1 MPTSYTVPKLSIRE
15 IISKLN
21 DVDYI
26 ASHDIAYAASG
37 TINERIPLLIEG
49 QPGQGKTQLAK
60 AVAKMLGLEL
70 IRVQMYDGITPDKIM
85 YDYDYQRQ
93 LLTIEAIR
101 STLDG
106 SLNGKTPEEAIQ
118 LASGIDFYGKQFLI
132 RRPILRAL
140 TSDKPVVLLLD
151 EVDKTSEELEYALLE
166 VLDEFS
172 MTIPQY
178 GTIRCKP
185 ENRPLVFLTSNN
197 YRELSDAMKR
207 RCNYLYISEKT
218 QDEIC
223 EIIKKQT
230 NLSANVA
237 DGVAACL
244 AELQKASLR
253 QKPSIAEGIA
263 WANYVTQSSDVT
275 GDTLKDTAFLLA
287 KDQHDTGRVQ
297 VIIQKHKEILSKEE
311 APAKSNLRV
320 GRKPWGNK
328 S

>member
-26 ASHDIAYAASG
+26 ASPDIAYAASG

-218 QDEIC
+218 QDEIR

-263 WANYVTQSSDVT
+263 WANYVTQSTDVT

-297 VIIQKHKEILSKEE
+297 VIIQKHKEILSSK
-311 APAKSNLRV
+311 
-320 GRKPWGNK
+320 KPWGNK
-328 S
+328 E

>member
-1 MPTSYTVPKLSIRE
+1 MLNTTSYTVPKLSIRE

-26 ASHDIAYAASG
+26 ASPDIAYAASG

-132 RRPILRAL
+132 RRPILPL
-140 TSDKPVVLLLD
+140 SHLISLSFYCSTKW
-151 EVDKTSEELEYALLE
+151 
-166 VLDEFS
+166 
-172 MTIPQY
+172 
-178 GTIRCKP
+178 IR
-185 ENRPLVFLTSNN
+185 R
-197 YRELSDAMKR
+197 
-207 RCNYLYISEKT
+207 
-218 QDEIC
+218 
-223 EIIKKQT
+223 
-230 NLSANVA
+230 
-237 DGVAACL
+237 
-244 AELQKASLR
+244 
-253 QKPSIAEGIA
+253 
-263 WANYVTQSSDVT
+263 
-275 GDTLKDTAFLLA
+275 
-287 KDQHDTGRVQ
+287 
-297 VIIQKHKEILSKEE
+297 
-311 APAKSNLRV
+311 AKSWNTRSL
-320 GRKPWGNK
+320 KCLMN
-328 S
+328 SA